1 MVIVKQQRKNALRAR
16 SGAGERG
23 CSELLVR
30 RVQGAGSGVMT
41 CSKHLIS
48 IMFSFT
54 RGQSCDDSSPHPDA
68 AAGIGTEISN
78 QSSVVSW
85 RGTPQHCVF
94 ALSTAKSLSGGIS
107 SMIGSLFPFETLI
120 ERKAAETPTP
130 DGW

>member
-1 MVIVKQQRKNALRAR
+1 
-16 SGAGERG
+16 
-23 CSELLVR
+23 
-30 RVQGAGSGVMT
+30 MT

-48 IMFSFT
+48 IMFFLS
-54 RGQSCDDSSPHPDA
+54 RGGRVVVTLRHIQMQRQEF
-68 AAGIGTEISN
+68 GTEIFD
-78 QSSVVSW
+78 QSSVASW
-85 RGTPQHCVF
+85 RGTPQHCVL